1 MTWEMPNQ
9 KPTESNAR
17 NVVVFNR
24 FSNFLGQF
32 DIDPRILDKR
42 EVKITRQAILVI
54 QAMTDFDRKNVIKD
68 IYKIIDNPKRASL
81 TKHRRNPFW
90 RLARNIYPFR
100 TYHFLILYRISD
112 SGSVV
117 IEEIMLDSN
126 LHGSKLE
133 SKKTKNYVVRC
144 KKRNKIPL
152 FRR

>member
-17 NVVVFNR
+17 NVIVFNR
-24 FSNFLGQF
+24 FSNCLGQF

-54 QAMTDFDRKNVIKD
+54 QARTDFDRKNVIKD

-90 RLARNIYPFR
+90 RLARNIDPFR

-126 LHGSKLE
+126 LHGSKVRV
-133 SKKTKNYVVRC
+133 KK
-144 KKRNKIPL
+144 NKEL
-152 FRR
+152 CCTM

>member
-1 MTWEMPNQ
+1 MVLLVTTKSLTLRCKLQDCLFIFCVTVAIISYMLLPLSSKIINLLFRFEYILINVGLILSLEPNMTWEILNQ

-17 NVVVFNR
+17 DVVVLNR

-81 TKHRRNPFW
+81 TKHRR
-90 RLARNIYPFR
+90 
-100 TYHFLILYRISD
+100 
-112 SGSVV
+112 
-117 IEEIMLDSN
+117 
-126 LHGSKLE
+126 
-133 SKKTKNYVVRC
+133 
-144 KKRNKIPL
+144 
-152 FRR
+152 

>member
-1 MTWEMPNQ
+1 PNITWEILNQ

-17 NVVVFNR
+17 DVVVLNR

-90 RLARNIYPFR
+90 RLAR
-100 TYHFLILYRISD
+100 
-112 SGSVV
+112 
-117 IEEIMLDSN
+117 
-126 LHGSKLE
+126 
-133 SKKTKNYVVRC
+133 
-144 KKRNKIPL
+144 
-152 FRR
+152 

>member
-54 QAMTDFDRKNVIKD
+54 QAMTDFDRKSVIKD
-68 IYKIIDNPKRASL
+68 IYKL
-81 TKHRRNPFW
+81 
-90 RLARNIYPFR
+90 
-100 TYHFLILYRISD
+100 
-112 SGSVV
+112 
-117 IEEIMLDSN
+117 
-126 LHGSKLE
+126 
-133 SKKTKNYVVRC
+133 
-144 KKRNKIPL
+144 
-152 FRR
+152 

>member
-32 DIDPRILDKR
+32 DI
-42 EVKITRQAILVI
+42 
-54 QAMTDFDRKNVIKD
+54 DRKNVIKD

-90 RLARNIYPFR
+90 RLARNIDPFR

-126 LHGSKLE
+126 LHGSK
-133 SKKTKNYVVRC
+133 
-144 KKRNKIPL
+144 
-152 FRR
+152 

>member
-1 MTWEMPNQ
+1 MTWEILNQ

-17 NVVVFNR
+17 DVVVLNR

-90 RLARNIYPFR
+90 RLARNIDPFR
-100 TYHFLILYRISD
+100 TYHFFNSLSYI
-112 SGSVV
+112 
-117 IEEIMLDSN
+117 
-126 LHGSKLE
+126 
-133 SKKTKNYVVRC
+133 
-144 KKRNKIPL
+144 
-152 FRR
+152 